1 MHSDGTY
8 FPTFSLS
15 FRDADSLYY
24 RATAEVDNTPLEL
37 TIVEKP
43 DAFTQGKK
51 KTISLQVAN
60 PRKNDVRNVVLD
72 VSGTGIT
79 ATPAKMFI
87 GNLASGAKIPVNFTV
102 SPDQESQ
109 LILTVTYNNGN
120 NPHKVTMDLP
130 ITFGIDKMQAN
141 PVVSNVQ
148 VTSAGG
154 IYHITGDVNNAG
166 LETAN
171 TVTVTSLSPAIPQDP
186 YKTYVVGAL
195 KPDDFGSFEVT
206 FSANG
211 TTSIPLQLSF
221 KDTNG
226 NQYSTLQE
234 VKISASATNFTEQR
248 RIESP
253 LSHYRYNNCYW
264 CLYWWMV
271 LLREKEQE
279 VTGPMDDQPVML
291 FRDVVKVYPLPAG
304 DVTALDGVSFR
315 VDRGE
320 FISIMGPSGSGKSTL
335 LNLMGCLDTP
345 TSGDIFIS
353 GTRIGDMSDIEL
365 TNLRRDRIGFIF
377 QYFNLFPLLNI
388 IENVTFPMMLKSQKE
403 VDPEKGKE
411 VLRSVQLDDKL
422 FTPYTHRSFRA
433 GSSSG
438 LPLHGHSSTIPTS
451 FSAMSRQETL
461 IPRPVTV
468 SWT

>member
-1 MHSDGTY
+1 MKNTRFIIISALLLIFSMGVGAVTALQTPDSLVAAGNVYVSNVTFDPGTFFTDDTGTVMVYVTNSNSDVSVVVNHVTFGDQNIRLTSSPYDSSANIGPLQRQPFTFSVVADALDGTY

-72 VSGTGIT
+72 VSGAGIT

-87 GNLASGAKIPVNFTV
+87 GNLAAGAKIPVNFTV

-120 NPHKVTMDLP
+120 NPHKVMMDIP
-130 ITFGIDKMQAN
+130 IVFGIDKMQAN

-171 TVTVTSLSPAIPQDP
+171 TVTVTSLAPAIPQDP

-226 NQYSTLQE
+226 NQYNTLQE
-234 VKISASATNFTEQR
+234 VDIAASA
-248 RIESP
+248 
-253 LSHYRYNNCYW
+253 
-264 CLYWWMV
+264 
-271 LLREKEQE
+271 
-279 VTGPMDDQPVML
+279 
-291 FRDVVKVYPLPAG
+291 
-304 DVTALDGVSFR
+304 
-315 VDRGE
+315 
-320 FISIMGPSGSGKSTL
+320 
-335 LNLMGCLDTP
+335 P
-345 TSGDIFIS
+345 TSQNS
-353 GTRIGDMSDIEL
+353 GGS
-365 TNLRRDRIGFIF
+365 NL
-377 QYFNLFPLLNI
+377 LFPLIAVVIVIGACIGGWYFYVRRN
-388 IENVTFPMMLKSQKE
+388 KK
-403 VDPEKGKE
+403 
-411 VLRSVQLDDKL
+411 
-422 FTPYTHRSFRA
+422 
-433 GSSSG
+433 
-438 LPLHGHSSTIPTS
+438 
-451 FSAMSRQETL
+451 
-461 IPRPVTV
+461 
-468 SWT
+468 

>member
-1 MHSDGTY
+1 MKNTQFVILSALFLIFSIGIGAVSALQTPDSLVAAGNVYVSNVTFDPGTFFTDDTGTVMVYVTNSNSDVSVVVNHVTFGDQNIRLTSSPYDSSANIGPLQKQPFTFSVVADALDGTY

-37 TIVEKP
+37 TVVEKP

-79 ATPAKMFI
+79 ATPVKTFI
-87 GNLASGAKIPVNFTV
+87 GNLAAGAKIPVNFTI

-109 LILTVTYNNGN
+109 LILKVTYNNGN
-120 NPHKVTMDLP
+120 NPHTVTMTLP
-130 ITFGIDKMQAN
+130 ITFGVDKMQAN

-148 VTSAGG
+148 VTSSGG

-171 TVTVTSLSPAIPQDP
+171 TVTVTSLAPAIPQDP

-211 TTSIPLQLSF
+211 TTTIPLQLSY

-234 VKISASATNFTEQR
+234 VNIAAT
-248 RIESP
+248 
-253 LSHYRYNNCYW
+253 
-264 CLYWWMV
+264 
-271 LLREKEQE
+271 
-279 VTGPMDDQPVML
+279 
-291 FRDVVKVYPLPAG
+291 A
-304 DVTALDGVSFR
+304 
-315 VDRGE
+315 
-320 FISIMGPSGSGKSTL
+320 
-335 LNLMGCLDTP
+335 P
-345 TSGDIFIS
+345 TSQNS
-353 GTRIGDMSDIEL
+353 GGS
-365 TNLRRDRIGFIF
+365 NL
-377 QYFNLFPLLNI
+377 LFPI
-388 IENVTFPMMLKSQKE
+388 IAVIIVIGACIGGWYFYMRRNKK
-403 VDPEKGKE
+403 
-411 VLRSVQLDDKL
+411 
-422 FTPYTHRSFRA
+422 
-433 GSSSG
+433 
-438 LPLHGHSSTIPTS
+438 
-451 FSAMSRQETL
+451 
-461 IPRPVTV
+461 
-468 SWT
+468 